1 MNSKLSERKLK
12 ILQFIVEEYINTA
25 EPVGSR
31 TISKNKELSISAATI
46 RNEMSDLEEMGFL
59 LQPHVSSGRVPSP
72 LAYSLYVDELM
83 KGGSL
88 DIKERELIKT
98 ALDSNIN
105 QIQSLLDET
114 VNLLSSLTNC
124 TSIAIM
130 KNDEDKKEKI
140 SHFELVKLNEHQII
154 MIIVMEDGRVNS
166 KNIYID
172 RFIESDKLQIISQ
185 TIKEEII
192 GKDIKS
198 LGDKFVNYVKSEIMQ
213 YDELLDNMLETINSN
228 LSQDVPFSIMLKG
241 TKNIFNYPEFNDIDT
256 VKSFLTLFDNKD
268 ELVELVQNQ
277 GVKKDNIN
285 IIIGDKSMGDLL
297 DNCSII
303 TANFELKGNNIGKFG
318 IIGPKRMDYGKA
330 YSLMK
335 YITKY
340 ISEVF

>member
-31 TISKNKELSISAATI
+31 TIAKNKELSISAATI

-59 LQPHVSSGRVPSP
+59 MQPHVSSGRVPSP

-83 KGGSL
+83 KGGNI
-88 DIKERELIKT
+88 DIKEREIIKKSIN
-98 ALDSNIN
+98 SNIN
-105 QIQSLLDET
+105 QIQSLLNET
-114 VNLLSSLTNC
+114 ISLLSNITNY

-130 KNDEDKKEKI
+130 NNDEEKKDKI
-140 SHFELVKLNEHQII
+140 SHFELIKINENQIVMI
-154 MIIVMEDGRVNS
+154 MVMEDGKVNS

-172 RFIESDKLQIISQ
+172 KQIESDKLQIISQ
-185 TIKEEII
+185 TIREEII
-192 GKDIKS
+192 GKNIKS
-198 LGDKFVNYVKSEIMQ
+198 LGDKFVSYVKREIMQ
-213 YDELLDNMLETINSN
+213 YDDLLENMLSTINTN
-228 LSQDVPFSIMLKG
+228 VEQDMPFSIVLKG

-256 VKSFLTLFDNKD
+256 VKSFLTLLDNKD
-268 ELVELVQNQ
+268 ELVDLIQSK
-277 GVKKDNIN
+277 GVKKDNVN
-285 IIIGDKSMGDLL
+285 IIIGDKSMGDVL

-303 TANFELKGNNIGKFG
+303 TANFEFKGKTVGKFG

-330 YSLMK
+330 YSLMR

-340 ISEVF
+340 LNDIF

>member
-1 MNSKLSERKLK
+1 MRVVPEGLIDFINRYSK
-12 ILQFIVEEYINTA
+12 IIIVGHK
-25 EPVGSR
+25 EPDGDCVGS
-31 TISKNKELSISAATI
+31 SLALSLFLKRLGKKI
-46 RNEMSDLEEMGFL
+46 FL
-59 LQPHVSSGRVPSP
+59 LSAGPFKR
-72 LAYSLYVDELM
+72 
-83 KGGSL
+83 
-88 DIKERELIKT
+88 T
-98 ALDSNIN
+98 
-105 QIQSLLDET
+105 
-114 VNLLSSLTNC
+114 
-124 TSIAIM
+124 
-130 KNDEDKKEKI
+130 
-140 SHFELVKLNEHQII
+140 
-154 MIIVMEDGRVNS
+154 
-166 KNIYID
+166 
-172 RFIESDKLQIISQ
+172 
-185 TIKEEII
+185 
-192 GKDIKS
+192 
-198 LGDKFVNYVKSEIMQ
+198 EIMQ